1 MTCEVKLNIQRRKIF
16 KRVITISKDKN
27 VDDARDYFMIDDI
40 QSQNQREH
48 FIDEFDQ
55 NQSKNNDFTTVFELS
70 NENAFV
76 STNSNDDIYDLSNL
90 QIESSIHS
98 TTSTFRI
105 QTYEE
110 EIDRRAEICISFNEI
125 HAIFQDHQ
133 FRNEN
138 DQTNKF
144 FSFNNFVD
152 YYLTLWFQKIDCTK
166 ENETSFFNSE
176 RLKSFQTD
184 LEQLKSFR
192 TRLSFKNEEEWLRQL
207 NRITMSVHENDWQ
220 EQMLVVNV
228 DTNEDIN
235 SNMIV
240 QYKNIKKIINFLIEH
255 SSFASDLVYASVR
268 QYIDIDVKMYNEM
281 HTID

>member
-1 MTCEVKLNIQRRKIF
+1 
-16 KRVITISKDKN
+16 
-27 VDDARDYFMIDDI
+27 
-40 QSQNQREH
+40 
-48 FIDEFDQ
+48 
-55 NQSKNNDFTTVFELS
+55 
-70 NENAFV
+70 
-76 STNSNDDIYDLSNL
+76 
-90 QIESSIHS
+90 
-98 TTSTFRI
+98 
-105 QTYEE
+105 
-110 EIDRRAEICISFNEI
+110 
-125 HAIFQDHQ
+125 
-133 FRNEN
+133 
-138 DQTNKF
+138 
-144 FSFNNFVD
+144 
-152 YYLTLWFQKIDCTK
+152 
-166 ENETSFFNSE
+166 
-176 RLKSFQTD
+176 
-184 LEQLKSFR
+184 LKSFR